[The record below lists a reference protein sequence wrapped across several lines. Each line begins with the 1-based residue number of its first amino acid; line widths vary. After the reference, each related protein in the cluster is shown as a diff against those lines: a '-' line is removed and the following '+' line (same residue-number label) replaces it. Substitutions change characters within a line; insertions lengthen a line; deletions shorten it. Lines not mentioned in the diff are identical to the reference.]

1 MQEEVGP
8 ELAEIIVNFIEGE
21 EVTDLVASKD

>member
-1 MQEEVGP
+1 VQEEVGL

-21 EVTDLVASKD
+21 EVTDLVTSKD